1 MKIRV
6 FAAMRWIS
14 IFCILL
20 SLGCWIVII
29 LFGRAQLDLY
39 LWLIFGI
46 MIGLLPIG
54 ILLWDIMTM
63 ENIILF
69 NEQGI
74 SRIRFGKVIR
84 YFDWKEVKTIS
95 CTTEDMFSG
104 WIYISNKIKTYDYL
118 SITKMRLD
126 KDIIYFHMSEQA
138 KKALVKFVPIDI
150 STQFIEQ
157 LQDKI

>member
-95 CTTEDMFSG
+95 CTSRIFSWAG
-104 WIYISNKIKTYDYL
+104 YIFQIKSKLMTIYLLPKCDWIKILFIFICLNKL
-118 SITKMRLD
+118 
-126 KDIIYFHMSEQA
+126 
-138 KKALVKFVPIDI
+138 KKLW
-150 STQFIEQ
+150 
-157 LQDKI
+157 